1 MKRLIL
7 FLSAFIFMATTLSA
21 QTIRVTGVVTDP
33 GGLTLPGVTVMVKS
47 TTTGVIT
54 DANGRYEL
62 TVAGNATLVFSFIGM
77 NTLEVPVQ
85 GRNIINVVMELD
97 IATLDEIVVVGY
109 GTRLK
114 YELTGSI
121 SSVRAEDIEAHNMP
135 SFETALQGRT
145 AGVHVQAGSGKLG
158 QAVRTRVRGSSSISA
173 SNQPLYVVDGIPIV
187 ATNLGVGNNEPTNPL
202 ADLNPGDIESIQILK
217 DASAA
222 AIYGSRA
229 SNGVI
234 LVTTKRGREGKT
246 TFNVSSQLGWS
257 EPANYVEFL
266 NREQYLDLF
275 KTAYTNTNGAPDA
288 PMFGG
293 FFMGWE
299 DALDWGLDNWRDPNN
314 PNDVTKGP
322 DTNWEKEA
330 LRNGA
335 TQQFDVSASGGTA
348 TTRFFAAISAM
359 DQVGIVTGNSFD
371 RIGGR
376 LNLDQKATDALSFG
390 MNMNLTRSR
399 NFRVANDNAFAT
411 PLQMVALPSLQPTH
425 DPVTGQLNR
434 NTVYENGL
442 IPREYNNFDT
452 EVFRNFGNLFATL
465 QILPGLSFR
474 SEAGVD
480 IVNQR
485 EMEYQGRLTN
495 DGGPDGYAFDRSVTA
510 KVYNLENYFTYNQIF
525 ANDYDLN
532 LVVGSSIQRADFDYA
547 SSSARGFPN
556 DEFKRVASGSR
567 DFLAS
572 SSGTGYRYAS
582 FFSRAN
588 LKFFDKYLVTL
599 SGRMDGS
606 SRFGSDNRWGFF
618 PAASVGWIVSNED
631 FMMDIPVISFLKP
644 RFSWGMTGN
653 SEIDN
658 FASRGLYA
666 GSNYAGYS
674 GMVSSSIPSPALRWE
689 TTTQSDIGIDFGLF
703 NNRVSGEID
712 YYVKKTEDLLLNAE
726 VPATTGFT
734 GVYKNVGKLENK
746 GWEFVLNTV
755 NIDRDFKWNT
765 SFNISFN
772 KNEVTDIEGQIIATS
787 IWRVMEGHPIGV
799 FYTKEFAGVD
809 PTNGDA
815 LFYLNREG
823 DETTTS
829 RAAAAD
835 RIVGDPNP
843 DFLGGFHNSIRFR
856 GFDLSALVQFVWG
869 HDIFNG
875 GRQWQAD
882 GFSWFDNQTLD
893 FYNNHWTESNTN
905 AKFPQPRFYDGNGY
919 GQSSL
924 LIFDGSYIRLKD
936 VTLGYTLP
944 RSLVQKARF
953 ESIRVFARAYNLF
966 TWTEYPGW
974 DPEADFVGTGPTNQT
989 ANIRIGYDFYT
1000 APQPRTITFG
1010 LNLNF

>member
-1 MKRLIL
+1 MGGSL
-7 FLSAFIFMATTLSA
+7 FG
-21 QTIRVTGVVTDP
+21 QTVRVTGTVTDQSD
-33 GGLTLPGVTVMVKS
+33 LTLPGVTIMVKG
-47 TTTGVIT
+47 TTQGVIT
-54 DANGRYEL
+54 DANGRYEI
-62 TVAGNATLVFSFIGM
+62 NAAPDAVLVFSFIGM
-77 NTLEVPVQ
+77 KTLEMPIQ
-85 GRNIINVVMELD
+85 GRNVINVSLEPE
-97 IATLDEIVVVGY
+97 IATLQEIVVVGY

-121 SSVRAEDIEAHNMP
+121 SSVRSEDIESHTMP

-158 QAVRTRVRGSSSISA
+158 QAVRTRVRGSSSITA
-173 SNQPLYVVDGIPIV
+173 SNQPLYVIDGIPIV
-187 ATNLGVGNNEPTNPL
+187 SQNLGTAGNEPTNPL
-202 ADLNPGDIESIQILK
+202 ADINPADIESIQVLK

-234 LVTTKRGREGKT
+234 LVTTKRGREGAT
-246 TFNVSSQLGWS
+246 RFNVSTQVGWS
-257 EPANYVEFL
+257 EPSNKVGFL

-275 KTAYTNTNGAPDA
+275 KKAYTNTNGAPDA

-293 FFMGWE
+293 FFQGWE
-299 DALDWGLDNWRDPNN
+299 DALDWGLEHWRDPDN
-314 PNDVTKGP
+314 PDDVTKGP
-322 DTNWEKEA
+322 DTNWEDQA

-335 TQQFDVSASGGTA
+335 SQQFDISASGGSENTQ
-348 TTRFFAAISAM
+348 FFAALSAM
-359 DQVGIVTGNSFD
+359 DQVGIVSGNSFD
-371 RIGGR
+371 RVSGR
-376 LNLDQKATDALSFG
+376 LNIDQKATDRLSFG

-425 DPVTGQLNR
+425 DPVTGELNR
-434 NTVYENGL
+434 RTVYENGL
-442 IPREYNNFDT
+442 VVREYNNFDT
-452 EVFRNFGNLFATL
+452 EIFRNFGNIFANL
-465 QILPGLSFR
+465 EILPGLSFR
-474 SEAGVD
+474 SEVGID
-480 IVNQR
+480 ILSQS
-485 EMEYQGRLTN
+485 EQEYQGRLTN
-495 DGGPDGYAFDRSVTA
+495 DGGPDGYAFDRSVSS
-510 KVYNLENYFTYNQIF
+510 KVFNMENYFTYNALF
-525 ANDYDLN
+525 ADNYDLN
-532 LVVGSSIQRADFDYA
+532 LVVGSSVQQADFDFA
-547 SSSARGFPN
+547 SASGRGFPN
-556 DEFKRVASGSR
+556 DEFKRVASASR
-567 DFLAS
+567 DINAS

-588 LKFFDKYLVTL
+588 LKFFDRYLLTI

-618 PAASVGWIVSNED
+618 PAASVGWVLTNEE
-631 FMMDIPVISFLKP
+631 FMSGIPVISFLKP
-644 RFSWGMTGN
+644 RFSWGLTGN

-666 GSNYAGYS
+666 GSNYAGLS
-674 GMVSSSIPSPALRWE
+674 GMISTSIPSPDLRWE
-689 TTTQSDIGIDFGLF
+689 TTTQSNVGVDFGLF
-703 NNRVSGEID
+703 NDRLTGEID
-712 YYVKKTEDLLLNAE
+712 YYTKNTEDLLLSAL

-734 GVYKNVGKLENK
+734 SVYKNVGRLENK

-755 NIDRDFKWNT
+755 NIDRELQWNT
-765 SFNISFN
+765 SFNIAFN
-772 KNEVTDIEGQIIATS
+772 RNKVTDIDDQIIQFG
-787 IWRVMEGHPIGV
+787 IWRVEEGHPIGV

-809 PTNGDA
+809 PDNGDA
-815 LFYLNREG
+815 TFYLNKEG
-823 DETTTS
+823 DELTTS

-843 DFLGGFHNSIRFR
+843 DFSGGFFNSFRFK
-856 GFDLSALVQFVWG
+856 GFDLSALLQFVWG

-882 GFSWFDNQTLD
+882 GFGWFDNQTLD
-893 FYNNHWTESNTN
+893 FYNDHWTPENRD

-924 LIFDGSYIRLKD
+924 LVFDGSYVRLKD

-944 RSLVQKARF
+944 RDLVQRANF
-953 ESIRVFARAYNLF
+953 ESVRIFVRAYNLW

-974 DPEADFVGTGPTNQT
+974 DPEADFVGTGPSNQ
-989 ANIRIGYDFYT
+989 AFNVRIGYDFYT